1 MLLDRDLLFLRIMP
15 CLRQADAREL
25 GCRKEVNWATAKNSK
40 RVFALQ
46 ALSVGKTAYVRKD
59 WYDKFH
65 DRRGNF
71 VQTIDLIL
79 AIVVMP
85 GG

>member
-1 MLLDRDLLFLRIMP
+1 M
-15 CLRQADAREL
+15 
-25 GCRKEVNWATAKNSK
+25 NWATAKNSK

-59 WYDKFH
+59 WDNKFH

-79 AIVVMP
+79 ANVVMP